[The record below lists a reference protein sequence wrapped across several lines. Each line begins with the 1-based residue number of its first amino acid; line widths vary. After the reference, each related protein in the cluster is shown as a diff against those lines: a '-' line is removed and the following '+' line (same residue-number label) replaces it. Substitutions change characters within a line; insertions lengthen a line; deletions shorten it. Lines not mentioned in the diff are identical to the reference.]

1 MNKGFSHKR
10 DRYLISLFFIP
21 AFLIMI
27 LAQACQNQTAPGSG
41 GGSGSAQPQNVRDM
55 IASLNMYAFDKAL
68 KAPEFTLTD
77 ISGESVSLS
86 QYRGKVVLLSFW
98 ATW

>member
-1 MNKGFSHKR
+1 MNKGFSHNR
-10 DRYLISLFFIP
+10 DRYFIPLFFIP

-27 LAQACQNQTAPGSG
+27 LTQACQNQTAPGDG
-41 GGSGSAQPQNVRDM
+41 AGSVQPQNVRDM
-55 IASLNMYAFDKAL
+55 IASLNMYAFDKTL